1 MTLELGKIFEHFYQK
16 CNQLHFIYTCVNL
29 WSCRKHLV
37 SILLRGKFSSSA
49 CAMNKYLYS
58 LACGTDPL
66 FARFCRN
73 ISRPSFIC
81 LCGIVVMPPS
91 TTLLSADVYWEKD
104 NNPEQ
109 GWTASVLAAL
119 SDKSIDAYMLLHHV
133 HPALV
138 CVRKP
143 IWDLSG
149 RYPTSLIKCCLIYR
163 HSAFIGYG
171 PTCLTFS

>member
-1 MTLELGKIFEHFYQK
+1 MTLELRKIFEHIYQK
-16 CNQLHFIYTCVNL
+16 CNQLHFIYTWVSL

-49 CAMNKYLYS
+49 C
-58 LACGTDPL
+58 GTDPF
-66 FARFCRN
+66 FARLCRN

-104 NNPEQ
+104 NNSEQ
-109 GWTASVLAAL
+109 GRTASVLAAL
-119 SDKSIDAYMLLHHV
+119 SDKSIDAYMLLHQV

-143 IWDLSG
+143 IWHLRSEWPLPD
-149 RYPTSLIKCCLIYR
+149 YSLIKCCLIYR
-163 HSAFIGYG
+163 HSACIGYG
-171 PTCLTFS
+171 PTCITFS